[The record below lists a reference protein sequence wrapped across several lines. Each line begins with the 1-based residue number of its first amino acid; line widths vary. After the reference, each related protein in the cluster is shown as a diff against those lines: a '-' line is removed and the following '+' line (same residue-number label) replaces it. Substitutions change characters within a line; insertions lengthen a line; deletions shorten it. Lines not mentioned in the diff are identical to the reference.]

1 MRVCVYIHAFMHTY
15 IYTHTYVRIARH
27 ACMHAWIYRYVYRTT
42 NVIGWTA
49 GGQGAGQDAARG
61 HALYMGGQQ
70 ERRARAWRRREK
82 GSAASSQVSAAGC
95 WCRWRLLGFVGLV
108 CKLPPLRSVLGQ
120 LARGGTAR
128 MAEILSPESSRW
140 FQRRAQSL

>member
-1 MRVCVYIHAFMHTY
+1 M
-15 IYTHTYVRIARH
+15 H
-27 ACMHAWIYRYVYRTT
+27 ACIYRYVYRTT

-61 HALYMGGQQ
+61 HAVYIGGQQ
-70 ERRARAWRRREK
+70 ERRARARRRREK

-95 WCRWRLLGFVGLV
+95 WCRWRLLGVVGLV

-120 LARGGTAR
+120 LARSGAAR
-128 MAEILSPESSRW
+128 MAEILSPEPSRW